1 MPILDSTRRVLVFIL
16 QVLENLSLE
25 RVNALISSLK
35 SQISILNYSTH
46 IDCMAQMAQDPK
58 VKCFKA
64 FRPCLVRECELGV
77 VVRNDRCNIK

>member
-35 SQISILNYSTH
+35 SQFSTTPLILIVWLKRLKIQRLN
-46 IDCMAQMAQDPK
+46 
-58 VKCFKA
+58 VL
-64 FRPCLVRECELGV
+64 RLLGLVW
-77 VVRNDRCNIK
+77 